1 MYLLHSN
8 ESGKVN
14 HIIRLNR
21 IICSIYSASGDTN
34 VTVTHMIRF
43 SIYFLVFFTV
53 SLPAQLWGQDKIE
66 FRCYN
71 LDSISW
77 TLDVM
82 GCDDPQ
88 IDSFQIITRNEP
100 TSNFDIRFTSNMPTQ
115 LGYRNESLKTHD
127 AIVVRYFIKCPDS
140 RVVSDTLILT
150 ALREPVLL
158 DSVRVLDNGNVELSW
173 QNKPIK
179 GVRYVVNAAVGGSSQ
194 VLTTDLRESRYTDTR
209 GLAGHNVEYY
219 SISAALDCG
228 YTFPE
233 PDSFFHTSFLSMT
246 TTPCEGAISFDFIP
260 YAYWNE
266 GTSSTTLFVA
276 SDGEVL
282 DSVDLQ
288 VGARTFTYENIE
300 NDRTYTFFVREMGS
314 ASAHQ
319 VAYSNPITYHSD
331 FYQTIQWIT
340 IDDFSFDESNQ
351 AKVSWRTNERIL
363 DSLFVLI
370 RNQDAL
376 TIPESDLIVH
386 PEPHRYGLDLEEFP
400 AEGSNYQISL
410 LDSCGTE
417 VVSLTKKPFLTRGQ
431 LTSNN
436 QLGIQWTDVGDD
448 EWTMDRYEIYTRTDG
463 AYTLLGSEIGNS
475 FNFSHSFEP
484 GASIDS
490 VCYYVIG
497 HGEVQLPDRTV
508 PLRLRSNTVCLFGET
523 VVEIP
528 NAHSSHQP
536 PYKPIVVPKSNL
548 TSYVFRV
555 YDRYGSLV
563 FETQDP
569 EQGWDGQYRDRSGFS
584 DVFVIQVE
592 ITNTQGESI
601 QKTGSLIL
609 FP

>member
-1 MYLLHSN
+1 
-8 ESGKVN
+8 
-14 HIIRLNR
+14 
-21 IICSIYSASGDTN
+21 
-34 VTVTHMIRF
+34 MIRF
-43 SIYFLVFFTV
+43 SICFLVFFTA
-53 SLPAQLWGQDKIE
+53 SLPAQLWGQDEIE

-82 GCDDPQ
+82 DCADPQ
-88 IDSFQIITRNEP
+88 IDSFQIFTRIDP
-100 TSNFDIRFTSNMPTQ
+100 GSNFNIRYTGKVPSVE
-115 LGYRNESLKTHD
+115 GYRDESLKSDD
-127 AIVVRYFIKCPDS
+127 AVVVRYYIKCPED
-140 RVVSDTLILT
+140 RLVSDTLILT
-150 ALREPVLL
+150 DLREPVLL
-158 DSVRVLDNGNVELSW
+158 DSVRVLANGNVELSW
-173 QNKPIK
+173 QKKPIE

-194 VLTTDLRESRYTDTR
+194 VLTTDLREPRYTDTR
-209 GLAGHNVEYY
+209 GLADQNIEYF

-228 YTFPE
+228 YTLPE
-233 PDSFFHTSFLSMT
+233 PDSFFHTSHLNMK
-246 TTPCEGAISFDFIP
+246 TTPCGGAIDFDFIP
-260 YAYWNE
+260 YSYWNE
-266 GTSSTTLFVA
+266 GTSSSTLFVA

-288 VGARTFTYENIE
+288 VGVQTFTYEKIE
-300 NDRTYTFFVREMGS
+300 NDRTYTFFVREMGN
-314 ASAHQ
+314 ASTLQ
-319 VAYSNPITYHSD
+319 VAFSNPISYHSD
-331 FYQTIQWIT
+331 FYQSIQWIT

-351 AKVSWRTNERIL
+351 ATISWHTNEHTPGF
-363 DSLFVLI
+363 LFQLN
-370 RNQDAL
+370 RNQ
-376 TIPESDLIVH
+376 TPSSIPDGGLIVH
-386 PEPHRYGLDLEEFP
+386 PEPHRYGVDLDEFP
-400 AEGSNYQISL
+400 TQGTEYQISL
-410 LDSCGTE
+410 QDSCGNE
-417 VVSLTKKPFLTRGQ
+417 VMSLTKSPLLTQGQ

-448 EWTMDRYEIYTRTDG
+448 EWTVDNYEVYTRTNG
-463 AYTLLGSEIGNS
+463 SFTLLGSENGNT

-490 VCYYVIG
+490 VCYYVVAT
-497 HGEVQLPDRTV
+497 GEVQLPDRTA

-528 NAHSSHQP
+528 NAHSSQQP

-569 EQGWDGQYRDRSGFS
+569 EQGWDGQYQDRSGFS
-584 DVFVIQVE
+584 DVFVVQVE

-601 QKTGSLIL
+601 EKTGSLIL